1 MRFELIQE
9 RLLALPE
16 VAQWADLR
24 GLVASMAPRRAT
36 SVWDYPALAC
46 RAVGG
51 DPQRALPA
59 CGAVFCSLLAIHLV
73 DDMLD
78 DDPHGTYRRLGAGAA
93 ANMALALQAAGH
105 RLLDEAPV
113 AAESRAA
120 LQGSL
125 ARMALATAYGQHLDG
140 REVTNEAEYWQV
152 VGTKT
157 PPLFA
162 SALFLGAVLGGAPL
176 ATAEALA
183 EVGGVLGRLV
193 QVSDDLGDA
202 MQAPAGADWQ
212 RPGNNLAILYG
223 MVSEHGER
231 EELRRLART
240 THDDDTL
247 ARAQEILLRSGA
259 VSYCAYRLL
268 AFADE
273 ARGLVRQLPLVDSA
287 PLLELL
293 DLHLRPLASLLRTA
307 GVESPESV
315 IAG

>member
-16 VAQWADLR
+16 VACWGDLR
-24 GLVASMAPRRAT
+24 ELVSRVAPRRAT
-36 SVWDYPALAC
+36 SVWEYPVLAC
-46 RAVGG
+46 HAVGG
-51 DPQRALPA
+51 HPERALPA
-59 CGAVFCSLLAIHLV
+59 AGAVFCSLLAIHLV
-73 DDMLD
+73 DDLLD
-78 DDPHGTYRRLGAGAA
+78 EDPRGTYRRLGAGAA

-105 RLLDEAPV
+105 RLLDEAP
-113 AAESRAA
+113 AAPEVRAA

-125 ARMALATAYGQHLDG
+125 ARMALGTAYGQSLDG
-140 REVTNEAEYWQV
+140 REVRDEAEYWQV
-152 VGTKT
+152 VGAKT

-193 QVSDDLGDA
+193 QVSDDLSDA
-202 MQAPAGADWQ
+202 MQVPAGADWQ

-231 EELRRLART
+231 EELRRLARAA
-240 THDDDTL
+240 HDDDAL
-247 ARAQEILLRSGA
+247 DRAQKILLRSGA

-268 AFADE
+268 AFAEE
-273 ARGLVRQLPLVDSA
+273 ARGLVRQLPLADSG
-287 PLLELL
+287 PLLDLL